1 MCTVLLYILSSVCSS
16 SAGPLCAVHVL
27 LFSRCSGTLCM
38 HVCVIVHASVSMCK
52 HVCLGR
58 LSYSVYVCSCV
69 YMCVHVVYVC
79 TCVFMCVHVVYVC
92 TCVFMCVYVCLCVH
106 VCTCVGILINL
117 AHEAS
122 HKFSIPHLYF
132 LYLYFY

>member
-16 SAGPLCAVHVL
+16 PAGPLCAVHVL
-27 LFSRCSGTLCM
+27 LFFRCSGTLCM
-38 HVCVIVHASVSMCK
+38 RVCVTVHASVSMCK
-52 HVCLGR
+52 HVCSGR
-58 LSYSVYVCSCV
+58 LSCSVHVCTCV
-69 YMCVHVVYVC
+69 YMCVRVC
-79 TCVFMCVHVVYVC
+79 TCVFMCVHVCSCVC
-92 TCVFMCVYVCLCVH
+92 MCVHVCSCVYMCVH